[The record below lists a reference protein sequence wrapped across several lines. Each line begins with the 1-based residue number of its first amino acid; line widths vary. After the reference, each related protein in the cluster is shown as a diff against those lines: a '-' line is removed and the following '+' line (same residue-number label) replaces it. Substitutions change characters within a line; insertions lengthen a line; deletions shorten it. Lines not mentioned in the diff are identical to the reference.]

1 MPKILVVDDEE
12 KIRRAYKS
20 LLELENYET
29 LEAKDAETALKLLE
43 SQQDIRLIL
52 LDINM
57 PCMNGATLHEVI
69 RKTHGEDYK
78 IIVSSV
84 YPLEDQKRLILN
96 ADGYYDKSQGIE
108 VLLEKIRGI
117 LHQKTEV

>member
-12 KIRRAYKS
+12 KIRHAYKC

-29 LEAKDAETALKLLE
+29 LEAQDAETTFMLMTG
-43 SQQDIRLIL
+43 QQDIRLIL

-57 PCMNGATLHEVI
+57 PCINGVTLYEVI
-69 RKTHGEDYK
+69 RKFYGEHYK

-84 YPLEDQKRLILN
+84 YPLEEQKRLVLN
-96 ADGYYDKSQGIE
+96 ADDYYDKSQGIE
-108 VLLEKIRGI
+108 VLLAKVRRV
-117 LHQKTEV
+117 LH